1 MLADHLVGDRQ
12 EAPIGTFE
20 AFYAGFVAQAAD
32 PFVGASRP
40 VAGSTSLAALEPAG
54 INILSPTEQGAE
66 EVDFGS
72 EGDWF
77 VTGPS
82 ALVGESPVLRTE
94 SSAVNASGVTV
105 SR

>member
-72 EGDWF
+72 GRRLIRDWSIHAC
-77 VTGPS
+77 G
-82 ALVGESPVLRTE
+82 
-94 SSAVNASGVTV
+94 GVSCTPRKIF
-105 SR
+105 S